1 MNEIGSKIREA
12 RKLRGLSQE
21 QLAENAKVNLRTI
34 QRIEN
39 NESVP
44 RGKTLTLICSALGL
58 RPEDILSFTP
68 QPDQNY
74 LFLFHLSAL
83 AFLILPFGNIILPFI
98 LWVNKKDNVIGL
110 KAAGTNLLMFQIV
123 WTLLAILSITAF
135 AFAKINHQPS
145 NVLLT
150 LCIVLFATN
159 IIYPI
164 YLAIHTT
171 KGAAKTY
178 PAQPG
183 KEMFSNR

>member
-12 RKLRGLSQE
+12 RKLKGLSQE

-98 LWVNKKDNVIGL
+98 LWVNKKDTVIGL
-110 KAAGTNLLMFQIV
+110 KEAGANLLNFQIV
-123 WTLLAILSITAF
+123 WTVVATISLTAF
-135 AFAKINHQPS
+135 AFSKMKHYPS
-145 NVLLT
+145 SALLYLT
-150 LCIVLFATN
+150 VALIVIN
-159 IIYPI
+159 IIYPV
-164 YLAIHTT
+164 YLAIHMR
-171 KGAAKTY
+171 KGVEKRYPKLLRAK
-178 PAQPG
+178 
-183 KEMFSNR
+183 